1 MITKYLSKKHDSDFK
16 HQKVKPIRISHCH
29 YHMLLMLS
37 FYFFISKIARCSTNW
52 ILIFQPL
59 FREIN
64 DNPIHCDCKLLA
76 IPQFRKPGTTK
87 VTCATT
93 SNPEIQNVELDT
105 LTPQLLRCGESRTW
119 LKTLQC
125 HPILFPTL
133 FGRRTT
139 VRIIFTN
146 LHSQNFTTYFNR
158 WNVVYQ
164 NMKEYSQKM
173 QTIANF
179 ANQIFIEHHFG
190 CISNN

>member
-1 MITKYLSKKHDSDFK
+1 MRSVEKDKKCWNLPD
-16 HQKVKPIRISHCH
+16 QRTV
-29 YHMLLMLS
+29 
-37 FYFFISKIARCSTNW
+37 
-52 ILIFQPL
+52 L
-59 FREIN
+59 FRG
-64 DNPIHCDCKLLA
+64 L
-76 IPQFRKPGTTK
+76 IPQRFPEVPVHGTGFWL
-87 VTCATT
+87 VTRHPLLVSYPIKCDLCW
-93 SNPEIQNVELDT
+93 NW
-105 LTPQLLRCGESRTW
+105 QLQLVCGESRTW